1 MSNTDASGEKRVTGT
16 SERREQIIQRLRQ
29 QGSVQVND
37 LSALYGVSTVTIRN
51 DLAFLEKQGI
61 AVRAYGGALICDS
74 TTPSVE
80 PSVEDKSALNTAMK
94 RSVAKAAVEL
104 IQPGH
109 RVILDSGTTSFETA
123 SYLRSK
129 RGLTVI
135 VNSIRTA
142 QELTAPGVRVLLL
155 GGHYRPDRMD
165 AVGPMAGASLERLRG
180 YRAFFGSD
188 GLAMDFGPTSIDV
201 DSAALISQAV
211 ANAQETVLLVDNS
224 KFGSPALY
232 RIVEWN
238 QVSTI
243 VTDQRPDEAWT
254 EFLNEQGIKVIF
266 PQRSASAS
274 ADEPILQGQTYPQ
287 EP

>member
-109 RVILDSGTTSFETA
+109 RVILDSGTTTFEIARLMRKHTD
-123 SYLRSK
+123 
-129 RGLTVI
+129 VI
-135 VNSIRTA
+135 
-142 QELTAPGVRVLLL
+142 
-155 GGHYRPDRMD
+155 
-165 AVGPMAGASLERLRG
+165 
-180 YRAFFGSD
+180 
-188 GLAMDFGPTSIDV
+188 AMTNGMN
-201 DSAALISQAV
+201 V
-211 ANAQETVLLVDNS
+211 ANALLEAE
-224 KFGSPALY
+224 G
-232 RIVEWN
+232 VELLMTGGHLRRQSQSFYGDQAEQSLQSDLHTGILTGGTLELVWMGLAPLAGAQPPN
-238 QVSTI
+238 VIIGTI
-243 VTDQRPDEAWT
+243 VGTAFAITTGVKPDVAVGVAVP
-254 EFLNEQGIKVIF
+254 FAVAVHGIVVDAHQHTGVLKGG
-266 PQRSASAS
+266 
-274 ADEPILQGQTYPQ
+274 DTTGGPI
-287 EP
+287 